1 MIVSVNFLFVRI
13 APFVLIAS
21 VIGVV
26 LTYKEVKMEAEQ
38 EKKINKKIG
47 KTNYE
52 NRTYCITCK

>member
-1 MIVSVNFLFVRI
+1 MIVSVNFKFVRI

-52 NRTYCITCK
+52 NRTYCIICK

>member
-13 APFVLIAS
+13 APFVLIVS
-21 VIGVV
+21 VNGVV
-26 LTYKEVKMEAEQ
+26 FIYKEVKMEAEQ

-52 NRTYCITCK
+52 NRTYCIICK